1 MPFCLRILLMHF
13 QRVEASRAVA
23 HWKDAPASCL
33 VHIFAA
39 GFIRALQ
46 QLASARPCQVIHR
59 SGSGW
64 RLPGCLFCIFA
75 AAYRPS
81 GLDCI
86 LNPSKKLMSR
96 PFSPQWLRRMFARQ
110 PRPVWPSRL
119 QSSEKNMR
127 SVLGSCFFGKTLAGM
142 SVLTDLS
149 HSAWQINAD
158 WADE

>member
-1 MPFCLRILLMHF
+1 MHF
-13 QRVEASRAVA
+13 QKVEASRAGS

-33 VHIFAA
+33 VHIIAA
-39 GFIRALQ
+39 SFIRAPQ

-86 LNPSKKLMSR
+86 LNPSKKMMSR
-96 PFSPQWLRRMFARQ
+96 PFSPSGWGECLRCTLNLFD
-110 PRPVWPSRL
+110 PVDCNRL
-119 QSSEKNMR
+119 R
-127 SVLGSCFFGKTLAGM
+127 KTWDLCRGHVFSGGLVAGI

-149 HSAWQINAD
+149 PSAWQINAD
-158 WADE
+158 WGDE